1 MTAHGAFTFFIERI
15 EVGAELRVE
24 GWAFHDRHG
33 PCGLDVVIDHGERPP
48 AVHVRREIGRRD
60 VALALGT
67 PMAERSG
74 FMVIAALPPGTS
86 AVVLRLAAGGEQEI
100 IPLMLRTGLS
110 LRSWEVG
117 CERGPAAVEY
127 RFLTERGLRYATA
140 LPAPLT
146 RAGAALGLFADTPR
160 GVAPL
165 TAPVSIV
172 VPVYGG
178 KRFLTPLVH
187 ALLETVELRHRIVFV
202 DDGNPDRSIT
212 AFLVGLGVSLDHVT
226 VVAKPRNEG
235 YLKAVID
242 GVETATRLNPDGHV
256 VLLNTDVE
264 VPAGW
269 LERLVGPIERT
280 PSIASTT
287 PFTNAGTICGF
298 PAMPEDNAPFLD
310 APVGEIDAAF
320 AALADLPPVEAPT
333 GVGFCMALNRR
344 ALREIGFFDEAA
356 FGRGYGEEVDWC
368 RRAMRHGFTN
378 VIVPN
383 LYVHHRHG
391 GSFPSAEKAALVE
404 ASGAVIRQRYPEFD
418 AEVQDFIRAD
428 PLRPVRAA
436 AAVRILSARGLPG
449 RPRTVLLFDHPGTGG
464 AATFRAK
471 EIARLQAQG
480 QAVLLV
486 RPTTQPVLGM
496 PEGALDIEL
505 LHRDAALRAVARFP
519 ANDLADLAALVAALP
534 LSEVVVSSLVGYADA
549 GGVMAFVRA
558 LRGRALRRG
567 GETGGDR
574 GGEGGVPLRL
584 LHHDYFP
591 VCPSLNLI
599 DAEDRFC
606 GVPALERCRTC
617 APANAHFRWQEESLS
632 AGDSAPAQPAFDM
645 AAFDMAA
652 HRRAWQEIFDLADRH
667 VFFSRSALAV
677 VRRAFALRDDRVRI
691 VPHLV
696 DHVAVVPLPPAPAPA
711 PVSVVHVAVVGGI
724 NVAKGAKILEAMVRL
739 AEQHRLPIRFELFGN
754 IDRPIESP
762 HFHDNGRYEPEE
774 LPHRL
779 AERGCHAIFLPS
791 IWPETYCYV
800 LDEVVGL
807 GLPVGVFDIGAPA
820 ERLRCWSNGFIVA
833 PITPEAALSAL
844 MRLAGGGLP
853 VR

>member
-1 MTAHGAFTFFIERI
+1 MTTHGAFAFFIERI
-15 EVGAELRVE
+15 EVGTELRVE

-33 PCGLDVVIDHGERPP
+33 PCGIDVVIDHGNRPP
-48 AVHVRREIGRRD
+48 AVHVQREIGRRD

-74 FMVIAALPPGTS
+74 FVVVAALPLDTS
-86 AVVLRLAAGGEQEI
+86 AVVLRLTAGDEQEI
-100 IPLMLRTGLS
+100 VPLMLRTGLS
-110 LRSWEVG
+110 LRSWGVG

-140 LPAPLT
+140 LPAPLA
-146 RAGAALGLFADTPR
+146 RARAALGLFTGTPP

-165 TAPVSIV
+165 AAPVSIV

-187 ALLETVELRHRIVFV
+187 ALIETVEPRHRIVFV

-235 YLKAVID
+235 YLRAVID

-269 LERLVGPIERT
+269 LERLVGPIERM

-298 PAMPEDNAPFLD
+298 PAMPEDNEPFLD

-320 AALADLPPVEAPT
+320 AAMADLPPVEAPT

-391 GSFPSAEKAALVE
+391 GSFPSAEKAALIE
-404 ASGAVIRQRYPEFD
+404 ASGAVIRERYPEFD

-436 AAVRILSARGLPG
+436 AAVHILSAQELPG
-449 RPRTVLLFDHPGTGG
+449 RPRTVLLFDHPGQGG

-480 QAVLLV
+480 KAVLLV
-486 RPTTQPVLGM
+486 RPTVQPVLGM

-505 LHRDAALRAVARFP
+505 LHRDAAPHAASHVVARFP
-519 ANDLADLAALVAALP
+519 ANGLDDLAALVSALP
-534 LSEVVVSSLVGYADA
+534 LSEVVVSSLVGYPDM
-549 GGVMAFVRA
+549 GRVMAFVRA
-558 LRGRALRRG
+558 LRQG
-567 GETGGDR
+567 GGLDGGL
-574 GGEGGVPLRL
+574 GGGVPLRL
-584 LHHDYFP
+584 MHHDYFP

-617 APANAHFRWQEESLS
+617 APANTHFRWREGSDTGT
-632 AGDSAPAQPAFDM
+632 AVRGANVDVGG
-645 AAFDMAA
+645 
-652 HRRAWQEIFDLADRH
+652 HRRAWQELFDLADRH
-667 VFFSRSALAV
+667 VVFSRSALAV
-677 VRRAFALRDDRVRI
+677 LRRAFALRDDRVRI
-691 VPHLV
+691 IPHLA
-696 DHVAVVPLPPAPAPA
+696 DHVTVAPLPP
-711 PVSVVHVAVVGGI
+711 PVPGPVARVAIVGGI
-724 NVAKGAKILEAMVRL
+724 NVAKGARILEDMVRL
-739 AEQHRLPIRFELFGN
+739 AETHRLPIQFELFGN
-754 IDRPIESP
+754 IDRLLTSA
-762 HFHDNGRYEPEE
+762 HFHDNGRYEPEQ
-774 LPHRL
+774 LPRL
-779 AERGCHAIFLPS
+779 LTERGCHAVFLPS

-800 LDEVVGL
+800 LDEVIGL
-807 GLPVGVFDIGAPA
+807 GLPVGAFDIGAPA
-820 ERLRCWSNGFIVA
+820 ERLRHWPNGFVVSPA
-833 PITPEAALSAL
+833 TPEAALSAFQKINN
-844 MRLAGGGLP
+844 RNGSYREAGW
-853 VR
+853 

>member
-1 MTAHGAFTFFIERI
+1 MTTHGAFAFFIERI
-15 EVGAELRVE
+15 EVGTELRVE

-33 PCGLDVVIDHGERPP
+33 LCGFDVVVDHGNRPP
-48 AVHVRREIGRRD
+48 ALHVQRGIGRRD
-60 VALALGT
+60 VALALGE

-74 FMVIAALPPGTS
+74 FVVVAALPPGTS
-86 AVVLRLAAGGEQEI
+86 AVALRLSAGAEREAV
-100 IPLMLRTGLS
+100 PLMLRTGLS

-117 CERGPAAVEY
+117 CERAVPAVEH
-127 RFLTERGLRYATA
+127 RFLTERGLRYAAA

-146 RAGAALGLFADTPR
+146 RARAALALTNGAP
-160 GVAPL
+160 GAGAPL
-165 TAPVSIV
+165 PAPLAAPVSIV

-178 KRFLTPLVH
+178 KAFLTPLVH
-187 ALLETVELRHRIVFV
+187 ALMETVEPRHRIVFV

-212 AFLVGLGVSLDHVT
+212 AFLVALGVSLDHVT
-226 VVAKPRNEG
+226 VVVKPRNEG
-235 YLKAVID
+235 YLKAVTD
-242 GVETATRLNPDGHV
+242 GVEVATRLNPDGHI

-269 LERLVGPIERT
+269 LERLVGPIEAS

-298 PAMPEDNAPFLD
+298 PTMPEDNPPFLD
-310 APVGEIDAAF
+310 APIGDIDAAF
-320 AALADLPPVEAPT
+320 AAMAGLPPVEVPT

-344 ALREIGFFDEAA
+344 ALREIGFFDAAA

-378 VIVPN
+378 VIVPG

-404 ASGAVIRQRYPEFD
+404 AAGAVIRHRYPEFD

-428 PLRPVRAA
+428 PLRPIRAA
-436 AAVRILSARGLPG
+436 AAVRILSTHGLPG

-471 EIARLQAQG
+471 EVARLQVQG

-486 RPTTQPVLGM
+486 RPTAEPVLGM

-505 LHRDAALRAVARFP
+505 LHGGTAFRFP
-519 ANDLADLAALVAALP
+519 ANDLADLAALASALP
-534 LSEVVVSSLVGYADA
+534 LSEVVVNSLVGYADVDRII
-549 GGVMAFVRA
+549 GFVRA
-558 LRGRALRRG
+558 LRQGDDGRS
-567 GETGGDR
+567 
-574 GGEGGVPLRL
+574 VPLRL

-599 DAEDRFC
+599 DSEDRYC

-617 APANAHFRWQEESLS
+617 APANAHFRWREGS
-632 AGDSAPAQPAFDM
+632 AARIDAGTVGTDADFDM
-645 AAFDMAA
+645 AAR
-652 HRRAWQEIFDLADRH
+652 RRAWQVLFDAADRH
-667 VFFSRSALAV
+667 VVFSRSALAV
-677 VRRAFALRDDRVRI
+677 LRRAFTLPDERVRV
-691 VPHLV
+691 VPHLA
-696 DHVAVVPLPPAPAPA
+696 DHVAVAPLPP
-711 PVSVVHVAVVGGI
+711 PVPRPVVRVAVVGGL
-724 NVAKGAKILEAMVRL
+724 NVAKGAAMLAGMVRM
-739 AEQHRLPIRFELFGN
+739 AEAHRLPVQFELFGN
-754 IDRPIESP
+754 IDRRLDSV
-762 HFHDNGRYEPEE
+762 HFHDNGRYEPEQ
-774 LPHRL
+774 LPRLL
-779 AERGCHAIFLPS
+779 AERGCHAVFLPS

-807 GLPVGVFDIGAPA
+807 GLPVGAFDIGAPA
-820 ERLRCWSNGFIVA
+820 ERLRHWPNGFIVSTV
-833 PITPEAALSAL
+833 TPEAALSAL
-844 MRLAGGGLP
+844 LRMNGL
-853 VR
+853 R

>member
-1 MTAHGAFTFFIERI
+1 MTTRGTFAFFIERI

-33 PCGLDVVIDHGERPP
+33 PCGFDVVIDGGRRPP
-48 AVHVRREIGRRD
+48 AIHVQRGIGRRD
-60 VALALGT
+60 VALARGT

-74 FMVIAALPPGTS
+74 FVVVAALPPGTS
-86 AVVLRLAAGGEQEI
+86 AVVLRLTAGDEQEVV
-100 IPLMLRTGLS
+100 PLMLRTGLS

-117 CERGPAAVEY
+117 CEHSVPAVEH

-140 LPAPLT
+140 LPAPLA
-146 RAGAALGLFADTPR
+146 RARAALGLFAETPPA
-160 GVAPL
+160 VPPL

-187 ALLETVELRHRIVFV
+187 ALLETVEPRHRIVFV

-212 AFLVGLGVSLDHVT
+212 AFLVGLGVSHDHVT

-320 AALADLPPVEAPT
+320 AALAGVVPVEAPT

-344 ALREIGFFDEAA
+344 ALREIGFFDQAA

-436 AAVRILSARGLPG
+436 AAVRILGTRGAGG

-480 QAVLLV
+480 LAVLLV
-486 RPTTQPVLGM
+486 RPTVQPVLGM
-496 PEGALDIEL
+496 PEAALDVEL
-505 LHRDAALRAVARFP
+505 LHRDAASHTAVRFP
-519 ANDLADLAALVAALP
+519 ANGLDDLAALVAALP
-534 LSEVVVSSLVGYADA
+534 LAEVVVSSLVGYADTGA
-549 GGVMAFVRA
+549 VMAFVRG
-558 LRGRALRRG
+558 LRQG
-567 GETGGDR
+567 GGDGR
-574 GGEGGVPLRL
+574 GVLLRL

-606 GVPALERCRTC
+606 GVPPLERCRAC
-617 APANAHFRWQEESLS
+617 APANPHFRWREGSAAGTES
-632 AGDSAPAQPAFDM
+632 AAADSAAVPGVDV
-645 AAFDMAA
+645 AA
-652 HRRAWQEIFDLADRH
+652 HRRSWQALFDLADRH
-667 VFFSRSALAV
+667 VVFSRSALAV
-677 VRRAFALRDDRVRI
+677 LRRAFALRDDRVRI
-691 VPHLV
+691 IPHLA
-696 DHVAVVPLPPAPAPA
+696 DHVAVAPLPPAPPG
-711 PVSVVHVAVVGGI
+711 PVARVAVVGGI
-724 NVAKGAKILEAMVRL
+724 NVAKGARILEAMVRL
-739 AEQHRLPIRFELFGN
+739 AEAHRLPVQFELFGN
-754 IDRPIESP
+754 IDRLLDSA
-762 HFHDNGRYEPEE
+762 HFHDNGSYEPER
-774 LPHRL
+774 LPRLL
-779 AERGCHAIFLPS
+779 AERGCHAVFLPS

-807 GLPVGVFDIGAPA
+807 GLPVVAFDIGAPA
-820 ERLRCWSNGFIVA
+820 ERLRCWSNGVLVA
-833 PITPEAALSAL
+833 PTTPEAALSAL
-844 MRLAGGGLP
+844 LRVTGAVVRGTPGPQLAQIDG
-853 VR
+853 